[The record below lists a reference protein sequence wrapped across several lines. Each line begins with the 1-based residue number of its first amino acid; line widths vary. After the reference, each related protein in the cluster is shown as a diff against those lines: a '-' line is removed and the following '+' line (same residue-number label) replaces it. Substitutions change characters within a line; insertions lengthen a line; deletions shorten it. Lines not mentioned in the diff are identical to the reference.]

1 MASGAHPQRSVT
13 SSNVLTRLDTVFAT
27 HGYPYE
33 IKSDNTS
40 FFHIPRVLFHPEIMG
55 REIANSN

>member
-33 IKSDNTS
+33 IKSGNTS

-55 REIANSN
+55 REIATSN